1 MPKSS
6 SDQTAISSYTEW
18 LSWAE
23 QHDANSG
30 LSAWRAEENSDLY
43 DYKAIKTRLNRL
55 HTLRESGNARGL
67 LFALHEGIHGNMGG
81 MGKLPL
87 YNKAKTGTKHLIDK
101 YIDEIIM
108 SIQAIDN
115 TPETQISYE
124 EKKAFFN
131 RANQCYGRSAL
142 MLSGG
147 GTLGYFH
154 YGVVK
159 ALAEQKLLPKII
171 SGSSAGSITAGML
184 GTHTDAELYKL
195 FSPTH
200 LAEDAEYE
208 VSFLDSIFR
217 FRSNSVSLEYL
228 LALIAR
234 LIPDMTFEEAYEKT
248 GRYINISVAPA
259 ELHQTSRLL
268 NAITTP
274 NVLIRSAV
282 QASCTVPGVFP
293 PVVLKAKNFNGELQD
308 YLPSRKWVD
317 GSVTDDLPTKR
328 LARLYGVN
336 HYIVS
341 LINPL
346 TRPFLA
352 NPDDNE
358 VVSLLFKP
366 MKSFLTES
374 LRSAV
379 KLRTH
384 LAFPLP
390 KSATAAVD
398 VLYSVF
404 EQSYDADIKII
415 PEKLLIPALRLL
427 SKPSVKEVLTLME
440 AGEKSTWPKIPRIHS
455 NTRISRL
462 MDTILPKY
470 GL

>member
-1 MPKSS
+1 
-6 SDQTAISSYTEW
+6 
-18 LSWAE
+18 
-23 QHDANSG
+23 
-30 LSAWRAEENSDLY
+30 
-43 DYKAIKTRLNRL
+43 
-55 HTLRESGNARGL
+55 
-67 LFALHEGIHGNMGG
+67 
-81 MGKLPL
+81 
-87 YNKAKTGTKHLIDK
+87 
-101 YIDEIIM
+101 
-108 SIQAIDN
+108 
-115 TPETQISYE
+115 
-124 EKKAFFN
+124 
-131 RANQCYGRSAL
+131 
-142 MLSGG
+142 
-147 GTLGYFH
+147 
-154 YGVVK
+154 
-159 ALAEQKLLPKII
+159 
-171 SGSSAGSITAGML
+171 
-184 GTHTDAELYKL
+184 
-195 FSPTH
+195 
-200 LAEDAEYE
+200 
-208 VSFLDSIFR
+208 
-217 FRSNSVSLEYL
+217 
-228 LALIAR
+228 
-234 LIPDMTFEEAYEKT
+234 MTFEEAYEKT

-259 ELHQTSRLL
+259 EQHQTSRLL

-379 KLRTH
+379 KLRNH
-384 LAFPLP
+384 LALPLP
-390 KSATAAVD
+390 KSATAAID

-462 MDTILPKY
+462 IDTILPKY